1 MSRKPQ
7 MTRRSV
13 LTTTGAVSLLGLA
26 GVASGSAPSDGVP
39 IPDDAGERTYPTIGT
54 NSDAPTATFYGN
66 FKCPSS
72 QDFVSGNLQEI
83 ISEFVTEGLLNVEF
97 CNLAY
102 EPGDTSQA
110 FISGTDSRLAAV
122 GLAVWDEDPNS
133 YWQYVTET
141 YTDMP
146 SGYISYD
153 ELENRARAADV
164 SNVDAVIERAEA
176 GEYDADVEEVATL
189 ASNDGITYTPQLE
202 LAGDTTAPHHG
213 TQAIIDWLDSRL
225 DDAPEGEKSEEKL
238 EDDSESD
245 DDSDV
250 DDDSESDDGDEDA
263 EEPQEESEVEDAEDE
278 EAAESDE
285 TEESQEGD
293 DDSDDYA
300 DDDSD
305 DYADDDS
312 DDYADDDSD
321 DYADDD
327 SDDYADD
334 DSDDYADDDSDD
346 YADDDSDDYA
356 DDDTS
361 GGSSDGSIG
370 AGEDYDL
377 SDDRTVDDLPVDC

>member
-1 MSRKPQ
+1 

-26 GVASGSAPSDGVP
+26 GVASGSASSDGVP
-39 IPDDAGERTYPTIGT
+39 IPDDAGERTYPTIGS

-83 ISEFVTEGLLNVEF
+83 ISEFVTEGQLNVEF

-102 EPGDTSQA
+102 EPGDTSQS

-133 YWQYVTET
+133 YWQFVTET

-146 SGYISYD
+146 SGHISYD

-164 SNVDAVIERAEA
+164 SNVDAVIERAKA

-213 TQAIIDWLDSRL
+213 TQAVIDWLDSRL

-250 DDDSESDDGDEDA
+250 DDGDEEA

-278 EAAESDE
+278 DDEETAESDE
-285 TEESQEGD
+285 TEESEEGD
-293 DDSDDYA
+293 DDYDDEDA
-300 DDDSD
+300 DDDYD
-305 DYADDDS
+305 DEDADDDY
-312 DDYADDDSD
+312 DDEDADDDYDYD
-321 DYADDD
+321 DDADDEDADDD
-327 SDDYADD
+327 YDGSDDADD
-334 DSDDYADDDSDD
+334 
-346 YADDDSDDYA
+346 A

-377 SDDRTVDDLPVDC
+377 SGDRTVDDLPVDC

>member
-1 MSRKPQ
+1 

-26 GVASGSAPSDGVP
+26 GVASGSGSSDGVP
-39 IPDDAGERTYPTIGT
+39 IPDDAGERTYPTIGS

-83 ISEFVTEGLLNVEF
+83 ISEFVTEGQLNVEF

-102 EPGDTSQA
+102 EPGDTSQS

-133 YWQYVTET
+133 YWQFVTET

-146 SGYISYD
+146 SGHISYD
-153 ELENRARAADV
+153 ELENRARDAGV

-213 TQAIIDWLDSRL
+213 TQAVIDWLDSRL
-225 DDAPEGEKSEEKL
+225 EDAPEGEQSEG
-238 EDDSESD
+238 DSDTD
-245 DDSDV
+245 DD
-250 DDDSESDDGDEDA
+250 DDYDEDADDGDEDV
-263 EEPQEESEVEDAEDE
+263 EEPKEEAEVEDAEDDDTDGE
-278 EAAESDE
+278 ESDDDSEESDE
-285 TEESQEGD
+285 AD
-293 DDSDDYA
+293 DDYDDEDSDDDDEDA
-300 DDDSD
+300 DDDYDEAD
-305 DYADDDS
+305 DYDDEDADDDY
-312 DDYADDDSD
+312 DADD
-321 DYADDD
+321 
-327 SDDYADD
+327 
-334 DSDDYADDDSDD
+334 
-346 YADDDSDDYA
+346 A